1 MLVFL
6 SIQFDIMLLF
16 INLYSRNYITFTL
29 MLTQNILCS
38 DNTLG
43 VSSPCLN
50 NKVAG
55 PLKKYD
61 EMVQNGK
68 LRLDKYQR
76 TVVEHLQRLYNDVV
90 NYQPNNTGFLSKV
103 CRV

>member
-1 MLVFL
+1 MVAKKCRIVRDFVQL
-6 SIQFDIMLLF
+6 S
-16 INLYSRNYITFTL
+16 
-29 MLTQNILCS
+29 LTSCRFSSTVTGEAN
-38 DNTLG
+38 NTLG

-90 NYQPNNTGFLSKV
+90 NYQPNNTGFLNF
-103 CRV
+103 